1 MAVTNVYSRILMA
14 YDGSESCRQALAQG
28 ACIAMQN
35 AAEVHLLAV
44 VRIPVAFG
52 FVEAGYPEHY
62 LDEEMV
68 RVDGILAE
76 GVALLQSQGL
86 TARGH
91 RRTGEPVL
99 EISRMAAELEVD
111 LVVVGHRP
119 RSRLARWW
127 HGSVGTTLL
136 EELSCSIL
144 VAMPRDT
151 SANSS
156 GYGLEHGV
164 TDEA

>member
-1 MAVTNVYSRILMA
+1 MASTNIYSRILMA

-28 ACIAMQN
+28 ACVALQN
-35 AAEVHLLAV
+35 QAEVHLLAV
-44 VRIPVAFG
+44 VRIPAAYG

-68 RVDGILAE
+68 RIDGVLEE
-76 GVALLQSQGL
+76 GVALLKEKGL
-86 TARGH
+86 SAQGH

-99 EISRMAAELEVD
+99 EISRMAEELAVD

-136 EELSCSIL
+136 EELNCSLL
-144 VAMPRDT
+144 VAMPKDVR
-151 SANSS
+151 
-156 GYGLEHGV
+156 G
-164 TDEA
+164 